1 MMRKSNAMV
10 VVTAAIGVM
19 LGSGMASAADLA
31 PQTYYTKTPAV
42 IVAAYDWSGF
52 YIGANGGWGQE
63 RSCETLTN
71 GALGVPVAP
80 VRAGCNGGSGAV
92 VGGQYGYRWQSG
104 AFVFGVEAQGDWS
117 NLKGANVS
125 QVNALVTN
133 QSKIEGFGLFTG
145 QVGYA
150 WNNALFYA
158 KGGAAVVADKYNGL
172 GTGTGIVFDQ
182 ASESRFG
189 GVAGAGVEVG
199 IARNWS
205 VALEYDHLFM
215 GSDNK
220 TFISTGLGAN
230 NLVPAGGIERGMN
243 IGQNADM
250 VTARI
255 NYRFGGPVVPR
266 Y

>member
-1 MMRKSNAMV
+1 MMRKLNVTAG
-10 VVTAAIGVM
+10 VTAAIGVI

-31 PQTYYTKTPAV
+31 PQGYYTKAPAV
-42 IVAAYDWSGF
+42 VVAAYDWSGF

-63 RSCETLTN
+63 RTCETLTN

-80 VRAGCNGGSGAV
+80 ARAGCSSGSGAV
-92 VGGQYGYRWQSG
+92 LGGQYGYRWQTG
-104 AFVFGVEAQGDWS
+104 AFVFGAEAQGDWS

-125 QVNALVTN
+125 QVNPLVTN
-133 QSKIEGFGLFTG
+133 QTKIEGLGLFTG

-172 GTGTGIVFDQ
+172 SSATGIVVNQ
-182 ASESRFG
+182 TSETRIG
-189 GVAGAGVEVG
+189 GVAGAGIEYG
-199 IARNWS
+199 FTRNWS

-215 GSDNK
+215 GNDNK
-220 TFISTGLGAN
+220 TFISTGMGAG
-230 NLVPAGGIERGMN
+230 NLVPAGGISRAMN

>member
-1 MMRKSNAMV
+1 MRNSNVMAG
-10 VVTAAIGVM
+10 VTAAIGVI
-19 LGSGMASAADLA
+19 LGSGMAGAADLA
-31 PQTYYTKTPAV
+31 PQGYYTKAPAV
-42 IVAAYDWSGF
+42 FAAAYDWSGF

-63 RSCETLTN
+63 RTCETLTN
-71 GALGVPVAP
+71 GALGVAVAP
-80 VRAGCNGGSGAV
+80 ARAGCNSGSGAV
-92 VGGQYGYRWQSG
+92 LGGQYGYRWQTG
-104 AFVFGVEAQGDWS
+104 AFVFGAEAQGDWS
-117 NLKGANVS
+117 NLKGSNVS

-133 QSKIEGFGLFTG
+133 QTKIEGLGLFTG

-172 GTGTGIVFDQ
+172 GTATGTVFDRT
-182 ASESRFG
+182 SETRLG
-189 GVAGAGVEVG
+189 GVAGAGIEYG
-199 IARNWS
+199 FARNWS

-215 GSDNK
+215 GNDNK
-220 TFISTGLGAN
+220 TFISTGMGAA